1 MQTAIEE
8 IGQLILQ
15 ESLEAVFEVDLDDV
29 TGATWVTALADLD
42 PGYWDDVVDK
52 RQARDLNSAEQPR

>member
-29 TGATWVTALADLD
+29 TGATWVTALADFD
-42 PGYWDDVVDK
+42 PGHWDDVVDK
-52 RQARDLNSAEQPR
+52 RQARDRNSAEQPR